1 MQKTK
6 LLLYWNS
13 LPYTLYIISHCIFY
27 VYLVKRLK
35 IDQSTAKYQY
45 CMMLPFLGLVSLK
58 KPQRRITLSK
68 ANITEENKAE
78 TNGTGRV

>member
-1 MQKTK
+1 
-6 LLLYWNS
+6 
-13 LPYTLYIISHCIFY
+13 
-27 VYLVKRLK
+27 VKRLK